1 MGVASGRTNN
11 KEQLAAEVWRAL
23 FDFFVATRSQRDKV
37 LERHGLT
44 PNDARA
50 LHSLDARE
58 GKTMRSLAEAWT
70 CDPSNA
76 TFMVDRLEKRGLAVR
91 RPLPGDR
98 RVKLVVLT
106 ALGARTKLALA
117 SEMYQPPPE
126 LLSLERSDLEAL
138 RAVVARLAPA
148 KRPSSLADRVPK
160 THTRRR

>member
-1 MGVASGRTNN
+1 MGVASGRSNSKKT
-11 KEQLAAEVWRAL
+11 LAADVWRGI
-23 FDFFVATRSQRDKV
+23 FDFFVATRSQRDRA

-58 GKTMRSLAEAWT
+58 GKTMRALADAWR

-76 TFMVDRLEKRGLAVR
+76 TLMVDRLEKRGLAER

-106 ALGARTKLALA
+106 SLGAKTKAALR
-117 SEMYQPPPE
+117 SDMYQPP
-126 LLSLERSDLEAL
+126 
-138 RAVVARLAPA
+138 
-148 KRPSSLADRVPK
+148 
-160 THTRRR
+160 

>member
-1 MGVASGRTNN
+1 VGVALSRPNSRET
-11 KEQLAAEVWRAL
+11 LAAEVWRGI
-23 FDFFVATRSQRDKV
+23 FDFFVATRGQRDKV
-37 LERHGLT
+37 MERHGLT

-58 GKTMRSLAEAWT
+58 GKTMRSLANAWR

-76 TFMVDRLEKRGLAVR
+76 TFMVDRLEKRGLAER

-106 ALGARTKLALA
+106 SRGAKTKAALR

-126 LLSLERSDLEAL
+126 LLALERADLEAL
-138 RAVVARLAPA
+138 REAVA
-148 KRPSSLADRVPK
+148 KLGAVENHPKGGRSSKRFAVE
-160 THTRRR
+160 